1 MTEPFFNDAK
11 LYFFRW
17 IKKNN
22 QQNQKTIEETSKQL
36 TKNEVINTE
45 QMKKR
50 FLKFA
55 EKDAEIWKFIKFNIT
70 VIVTSALD
78 IISYLIFLYIVFA
91 KYNTTPLQGN
101 SVLSFLGIKY
111 NCDKIEIET
120 NIMWKSSENQIS
132 ELFQLGV
139 N

>member
-1 MTEPFFNDAK
+1 M
-11 LYFFRW
+11 
-17 IKKNN
+17 
-22 QQNQKTIEETSKQL
+22 
-36 TKNEVINTE
+36 
-45 QMKKR
+45 
-50 FLKFA
+50 
-55 EKDAEIWKFIKFNIT
+55 

-120 NIMWKSSENQIS
+120 NIM
-132 ELFQLGV
+132 
-139 N
+139 